1 MLASIFGAIF
11 YNPLYNF
18 LILLI
23 GIVPGG
29 DVGLAVILLTLAVK
43 IVLFP
48 IILRGMR
55 TQAMLRLIDPKLKAI
70 KEKFPKSRNEQA
82 KATLALYKEYKINP
96 FSALLP
102 LLIQTPFL
110 LALFFIFAKGGLP
123 SIRLDVLYSFIH
135 APAVVSMHLFG
146 LVNVGAKS
154 IIFAIIAGATQFL
167 YGVFSLPKL
176 EARKENASFS
186 DDFGRSLQ
194 MNMRYILPAIIAVF
208 AYNLPAAVAIYWITG
223 NIFGTLQEIYV
234 RSEFKKHPPAIT

>member
-1 MLASIFGAIF
+1 MFASIFGAIF

-48 IILRGMR
+48 VILRGMR
-55 TQAMLRLIDPKLKAI
+55 TQAMLRAIDPKIKALK
-70 KEKFPKSRNEQA
+70 EQFPKKRDEQA

-123 SIRLDVLYSFIH
+123 VIRLEVLYPFLH
-135 APAVVSMHLFG
+135 APETISMHLFG
-146 LVNVGAKS
+146 YFNVGAKS
-154 IIFAIIAGATQFL
+154 LVLAIIAGGTQFL

-186 DDFGRSLQ
+186 DDFGRSFQ

-223 NIFGTLQEIYV
+223 NLFGTLQELYV
-234 RSEFKKHPPAIT
+234 RSEFKKKPPIT